1 MCSRSVHRCRTAAR
15 PSGAPQGL
23 GRVGGMD
30 TTKLMQ
36 ERLQA
41 QKQALDAAIAALRAC
56 GAGKVGSVPSAPS
69 GARQPARTLED
80 GSSDRESDQDD
91 DPDVLEE
98 DGGEARPTTDTGKVC
113 AASSPLVHDYAYSER
128 CLPCLCPCDRPVACR
143 ASDANRQDPEDML
156 GVSGAFVADFR
167 LKKMPRC
174 VTALSGV
181 GMHAHVRVHA
191 QRERSSER
199 ASRHVRVRSL

>member
-1 MCSRSVHRCRTAAR
+1 VRANSQLPGMSLLCGHLASVHRCRTAAR

-69 GARQPARTLED
+69 DGARQPARTLED

-98 DGGEARPTTDTGKVC
+98 DGGEVRPTTDTGKVC
-113 AASSPLVHDYAYSER
+113 AQPSCS
-128 CLPCLCPCDRPVACR
+128 
-143 ASDANRQDPEDML
+143 
-156 GVSGAFVADFR
+156 
-167 LKKMPRC
+167 
-174 VTALSGV
+174 
-181 GMHAHVRVHA
+181 
-191 QRERSSER
+191 
-199 ASRHVRVRSL
+199 